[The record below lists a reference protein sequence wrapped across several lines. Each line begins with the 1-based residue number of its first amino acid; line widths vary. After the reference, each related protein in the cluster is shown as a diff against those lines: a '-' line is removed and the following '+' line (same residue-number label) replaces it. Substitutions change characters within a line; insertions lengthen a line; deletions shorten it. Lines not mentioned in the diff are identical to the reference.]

1 MEVVCVFV
9 DTEVSSR
16 SRSPV
21 CFVCFFNLLVCLY
34 VCARELNILATHG

>member
-16 SRSPV
+16 SRSPAV
-21 CFVCFFNLLVCLY
+21 TFY
-34 VCARELNILATHG
+34 DAELAKSIPKE